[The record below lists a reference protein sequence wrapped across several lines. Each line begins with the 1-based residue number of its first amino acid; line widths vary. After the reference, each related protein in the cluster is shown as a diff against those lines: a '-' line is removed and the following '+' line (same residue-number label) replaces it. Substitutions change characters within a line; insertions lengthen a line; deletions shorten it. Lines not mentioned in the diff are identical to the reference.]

1 MVDPAKKELVACF
14 PADAGLDEACFKI
27 SYDILV
33 VGVGSVNN
41 TFGIEGVDKYCM
53 YFKSVE
59 DASAL
64 RRRVSECFE
73 RAALP
78 LTPDEQRQ
86 KLLSF
91 VIVGGGPTGVEV
103 GLFRFFLFLLIVC
116 IFVSFFLVFVDCVYF
131 FCPCLPLKHPDAN
144 TPKTPPKNAAK
155 KTQQKN

>member
-103 GLFRFFLFLLIVC
+103 GFVILLVEC
-116 IFVSFFLVFVDCVYF
+116 VSFFHPV
-131 FCPCLPLKHPDAN
+131 PNTHHTKH
-144 TPKTPPKNAAK
+144 TPTHPQIHTQNPT
-155 KTQQKN
+155 KTQRSRPRCTT